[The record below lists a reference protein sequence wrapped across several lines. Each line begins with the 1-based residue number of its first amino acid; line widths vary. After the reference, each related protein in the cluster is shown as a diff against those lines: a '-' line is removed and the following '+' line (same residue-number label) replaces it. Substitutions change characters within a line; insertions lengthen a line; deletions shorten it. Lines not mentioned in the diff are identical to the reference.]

1 MVVPRVCRRAVCGA
15 ICGEVPVVVIDES
28 RCCRGGIAQI
38 PSDSYANAVSGCF
51 HAGEGAGLACMDD
64 LVVDRFRAL

>member
-15 ICGEVPVVVIDES
+15 ICGEVPVVVVDES

-38 PSDSYANAVSGCF
+38 PSDSYETKTPLYRSGRKK
-51 HAGEGAGLACMDD
+51 AP
-64 LVVDRFRAL
+64 